1 MNFNNNE
8 KYEIKIK
15 KLMEESRF
23 LREKQTDLS
32 SKLNSEEKNLK
43 LIEEKQYNLET
54 SRNDMYKKLNEKR
67 KIKITTTED
76 EDLLNVDDMTISEL
90 INRISK
96 LENSV

>member
-54 SRNDMYKKLNEKR
+54 SRNNMYKKLNEKR
-67 KIKITTTED
+67 KIKIITTED

>member
-8 KYEIKIK
+8 KYETKIK

-54 SRNDMYKKLNEKR
+54 SRNNMYKKLNEKR

>member
-54 SRNDMYKKLNEKR
+54 SRNNMYKKLNEKR
-67 KIKITTTED
+67 KIKITNTED

>member
-67 KIKITTTED
+67 KIKITNTED